1 LVPAQAIILDDRAL
15 AALQTVA
22 IPFDAELNALRPGEI
37 GALRIAPNTNMLN
50 QMLPFFVNRA
60 QAITFDRAMKAA
72 RRGEVTNLGR
82 ISMKGTASNETVW
95 EVVVAP
101 QAKGGVCLWRAIPDP
116 LFASDNFKR
125 ILDRSPD
132 GIFVIDTDRRVRLF
146 NKACGEITGRA
157 PEEIVGAA
165 TECSEVIKCHAEDGQ
180 SYATNLCPAKSV
192 FRGEETAQREEMLLT
207 NSSGEER
214 WIETSYSP
222 VLDSHGK
229 VEFVVGILRD
239 IHDRKLLAE
248 RLHQT
253 EKLAS
258 LGQLVA
264 GIAHE
269 IKNPLA
275 IIQSSLDVLE
285 NNTRPAEQ
293 RREASQFMREE
304 IHRLDTRLRAFLDF
318 ARPREMAARPVLLSG
333 LIARR
338 SAALGQLFPL
348 ITFRTESLVP
358 EPILMADEEQLG
370 QVLTNLVVNAA
381 EAMEGRGQVWMR
393 LRQGQDHII
402 LEVEDD
408 GPGVP
413 EDLQTRVFDPF
424 FTTKPTGTGLG
435 LSICYQIVL
444 AHGGTISIGKGRNGR
459 GTVFGLRLRSANRF
473 SEQPTAA
480 ANSSEDA

>member
-1 LVPAQAIILDDRAL
+1 MITSQAINLDDRTL
-15 AALQTVA
+15 AALQMVA
-22 IPFDAELNALRPGEI
+22 IPFDAELNASKNCELGGFR
-37 GALRIAPNTNMLN
+37 LVSHTNMLN

-60 QAITFDRAMKAA
+60 QAIALDRGMKAA

-82 ISMKGTASNETVW
+82 LLMKGVGNSETFW

-101 QAKGGVCLWRAIPDP
+101 QAKGGVCLWRELPDP
-116 LFASDNFKR
+116 LFASENFKR

-132 GIFVIDTDRRVRLF
+132 GIFVIDTERRVRLF
-146 NKACGEITGRA
+146 NKACGEITGRS
-157 PEEIVGAA
+157 PEEIVNAG
-165 TECSEVIKCHAEDGQ
+165 TECSDVIQCHAEDGQ
-180 SYATNLCPAKSV
+180 SYATHLCPAKAV
-192 FRGEETAQREEMLLT
+192 FRGEESAQREEMLLT
-207 NSSGEER
+207 NASGEER

-222 VLDSHGK
+222 VLDNQGK

-239 IHDRKLLAE
+239 VHDRKLLSE

-275 IIQSSLDVLE
+275 VIQSSLDVLE
-285 NNTRPAEQ
+285 NTSRPVEQ
-293 RREASQFMREE
+293 RLEASQFMREE
-304 IHRLDTRLRAFLDF
+304 ILRLDIRLRAFLDF
-318 ARPREMAARPVLLSG
+318 ARPREMAPRPLLLSG

-338 SAALGQLFPL
+338 SAALGQLFPN
-348 ITFRTESLVP
+348 ITLVAEPLMP
-358 EPILMADEEQLG
+358 EPIVMADEEQLG

-381 EAMEGRGQVWMR
+381 EAMDGRGKVWMR
-393 LRQGQDHII
+393 LRQGQDHVI

-413 EDLQTRVFDPF
+413 EDLQTCVFDPF
-424 FTTKPTGTGLG
+424 FTTKATGTGLG

-444 AHGGTISIGKGRNGR
+444 AHGGTISIGKGRNGQ
-459 GTVFGLRLRSANRF
+459 GAVFGLRLRFANRF
-473 SEQPTAA
+473 SEQPTARA
-480 ANSSEDA
+480 YGAEGT